1 MKNKLLIF
9 LSFFL
14 VAIIIML
21 LILGSF
27 KQKKNNINNNSTTEQ
42 NQSPEEFYDW
52 ETNLHIKAMEIFNNK
67 YSDDYQFNYDNTGK
81 FILTLKDL
89 EDTGVDLSD
98 FDNDTVICDK
108 EKSFFEVYFENEEQ
122 LRSVKL
128 ICKKK

>member
-1 MKNKLLIF
+1 
-9 LSFFL
+9 
-14 VAIIIML
+14 ML

-27 KQKKNNINNNSTTEQ
+27 RQKNDNVDNSSTKEQ
-42 NQSPEEFYDW
+42 NQSSEEFYDW
-52 ETNLHIKAMEIFNNK
+52 ETNLHIRAMEIFNNK

-81 FILTLKDL
+81 FTLTLKAL

-108 EKSFFEVYFENEEQ
+108 EKSFFQVYFENEEQ

-128 ICKKK
+128 ICQKKIVIFTIFSFYSFI